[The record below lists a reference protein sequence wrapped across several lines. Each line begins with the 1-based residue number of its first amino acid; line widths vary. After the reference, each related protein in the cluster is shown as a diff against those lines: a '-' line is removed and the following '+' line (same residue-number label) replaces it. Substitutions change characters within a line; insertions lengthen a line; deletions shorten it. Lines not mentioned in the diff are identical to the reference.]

1 MLKGHVFSKQI
12 FGHPVFAL
20 FVDIFLNK
28 KCGIADYKN
37 NMEISY
43 NSTMLTVS
51 SGVAC
56 IRGRFLEEDNYTEI
70 PVGNESGFCKLVIEI
85 NLDNI
90 NTETA
95 FTQASYK
102 VLKNSSMYPIL
113 TQTDIV
119 KNNSGIYQFE
129 LAKFKVNSLGITDFE
144 DTRTYIDLDN
154 LYKEFKEEM
163 EKIRNNENVV
173 LKDNF
178 AIISNSVILSE
189 NTSANTNYT
198 STNFEIPYPVDFNKE
213 NCVCIAFGTKKYTD
227 TDQYGYNFGTGY
239 TASAE
244 YMIGDFPRRITLNE
258 NEIKCSIRNPS
269 SNSFK
274 VYYKI
279 ILMKIG

>member
-20 FVDIFLNK
+20 FVDTFLNK

-43 NSTMLTVS
+43 NSAMLIVS
-51 SGVAC
+51 SGVVC

-70 PVGNESGFCKLVIEI
+70 SAGSESGFCKLVIEI

-90 NTETA
+90 NTETD
-95 FTQASYK
+95 FTQANYK
-102 VLKNSSMYPIL
+102 ILKNSTSYPTL

-119 KNNSGIYQFE
+119 KNNSGIYQYE
-129 LAKFKVNSLGITDFE
+129 LARFKITNNIITDFQ
-144 DTRTYIDLDN
+144 DMRNYIDLDN
-154 LYKEFKEEM
+154 LYKEFKNEIERI
-163 EKIRNNENVV
+163 KNNENVV
-173 LKDNF
+173 LKDSF
-178 AIISNSVILSE
+178 ALISNSIMLNQNVAS
-189 NTSANTNYT
+189 STNYT
-198 STNFEIPYPVDFNKE
+198 ATDFSIAYPETFNKD
-213 NCVCIAFGTKKYTD
+213 NCVCISFGTKRFTD

-244 YMIGDFPRRITLNE
+244 YMIGDFPRRVTLN
-258 NEIKCSIRNPS
+258 NDEIKCSIRNPS
-269 SNSFK
+269 TSSFK